1 MSWATRTW
9 AWQFQAAKYRTTLR
23 ATVRGM
29 KHYLGSGLVKGIGP
43 VNAGRIV
50 DAFGETTFSVIDETP
65 DRSVRRTSPRTQL
78 NEAAAS
84 LATSERIC
92 CAARL
97 LPARLARATKRAEA
111 QTLRSGPGLL
121 CG

>member
-29 KHYLGSGLVKGIGP
+29 KRYLGSGLVKGIGP

-50 DAFGETTFSVIDETP
+50 DAFGETTFAVI
-65 DRSVRRTSPRTQL
+65 
-78 NEAAAS
+78 
-84 LATSERIC
+84 
-92 CAARL
+92 ARPPTGQCGGHH
-97 LPARLARATKRAEA
+97 PAHD
-111 QTLRSGPGLL
+111 
-121 CG
+121 